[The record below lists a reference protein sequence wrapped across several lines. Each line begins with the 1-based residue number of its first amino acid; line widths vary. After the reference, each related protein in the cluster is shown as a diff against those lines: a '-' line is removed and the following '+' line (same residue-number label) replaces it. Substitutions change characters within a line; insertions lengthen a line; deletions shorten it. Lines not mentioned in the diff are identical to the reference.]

1 MFRYLRKLIGFI
13 PYHPAFMIHPIAC
26 CPACAAIARFRAIAR
41 ELPRVRSYVSRV
53 EAENRCLKLDL
64 DFAADQVDRRW
75 RANLVVS
82 ESDIPY

>member
-1 MFRYLRKLIGFI
+1 
-13 PYHPAFMIHPIAC
+13 
-26 CPACAAIARFRAIAR
+26 
-41 ELPRVRSYVSRV
+41 
-53 EAENRCLKLDL
+53 LKLDL